1 MQLCIIKRWQMTLN
15 QQTTHL
21 RIVLVDDFQILVERL
36 KKMLNPISNLTVIGE
51 AYSIGSAVSQVELM
65 RPDVVIMD
73 IQLGGSEPKNG
84 IALINILRRTYPNLT
99 IIVFTN
105 FADTRYHQL
114 CLINGADYFFDKA
127 SGADLIPD
135 ALDEVSRLKQN
146 SVLND

>member
-1 MQLCIIKRWQMTLN
+1 VHLCIIKRSQMTIN
-15 QQTTHL
+15 QKTMPL
-21 RIVLVDDFQILVERL
+21 KIVLVDDFQILVERL

-51 AYSIGSAVSQVELM
+51 AYSIGGAVSQIELL

-114 CLINGADYFFDKA
+114 CLMNGADYFFDKA
-127 SGADLIPD
+127 CDADAIPE
-135 ALDEVSRLKQN
+135 ALEEVSKAKR
-146 SVLND
+146 VLL

>member
-1 MQLCIIKRWQMTLN
+1 MQLCIINRWQMTIN

-21 RIVLVDDFQILVERL
+21 RIVIVDDFQILVERL

-51 AYSIGSAVSQVELM
+51 AYSIGSAVSQVELL

-114 CLINGADYFFDKA
+114 CLNNGANYFFDKA
-127 SGADLIPD
+127 SGADAIPD
-135 ALDEVSRLKQN
+135 ALDEVSRLKKI
-146 SVLND
+146 VF

>member
-1 MQLCIIKRWQMTLN
+1 VLTDLCVVDFKQMTIPSQIAQLK
-15 QQTTHL
+15 
-21 RIVLVDDFQILVERL
+21 IVLVDDFQILVERL
-36 KKMLNPISNLTVIGE
+36 KKILNPISHLAVIGE
-51 AYSIGSAVSQVELM
+51 AYSIGSAVSQVECT

-84 IALINILRRTYPNLT
+84 IALISILKRTYPNLT

-127 SGADLIPD
+127 SGADAIPE
-135 ALDEVSRLKQN
+135 ALHEVSRSKKILF
-146 SVLND
+146 